1 MSDKTVSVGLK
12 IDGDASGARAAVRET
27 DKALQGLNATGQ
39 KAGTV
44 ADGVDQIGNA
54 AGRSAQKAAPANR
67 SIRDGI
73 KSIGDQ
79 LTEVKL
85 LYAGWLSAQ
94 AAAGAASGLAKT
106 ADDWAN
112 LTARIKLAV
121 GEGAAFQTAF
131 QGIQDVALRTNSSLE
146 NTGNLFVKIADA
158 GKQMGIGQ
166 AEALRLTET
175 VNQAVQLSG
184 ASAEASKAA
193 VTQLIQGLQSGVVR
207 GDEFNSI
214 MEQSP
219 RLSKALA
226 DGLGVT
232 TGELRKMAEAGQ
244 LSSQTVIGALKGQA
258 AAVEREYARLPVT
271 IGRAIANLQT
281 EWQRWV
287 GTMDESLGASRTAA
301 SAIEALGKNFDQVAS
316 SLINAGQA
324 YLGWKAYNI
333 AAEFLALKTA
343 VAASAVA
350 KTADT
355 AATIANTA
363 ATGANTAAQ
372 IANNAA
378 KTGAA
383 GAANAAA
390 AGAGKLAGALSLLKG
405 FSLAFLVT
413 NLVDIGTWLGETAAK
428 ALGADK
434 GLKDLERQM
443 KATENAAR
451 AVAAENAA
459 LAQRMEIAA
468 DKALGLSE
476 RARKLVG
483 DFNEL
488 TAGGKTTAEAL
499 AQIGKALD
507 LSNIKGVAEAGATLD
522 ALAAKGKISADQV
535 REAWQQALNGQDL
548 QKFEVQAIAAFD
560 GSEQGARRLA
570 AALDAQLGE
579 ALRRTG
585 LDAGALAAGVNTA
598 AQSAINDFDTLAGR
612 VDDLK
617 KRGVDV
623 GIALATSL
631 DQAGKAATTE
641 AAANVVIER
650 WEAMGEAGLITGDRL
665 AQGLEKARAAADAM
679 TPGVNSLAEA
689 FKTLGMKSQDELNK
703 AAVAAAEAFNQI
715 KAGSDY
721 SRAGLA
727 NVTEAFRRMAE
738 ASIAANGGV
747 ASDTLRVQ
755 AEMRGLEIVTDSTG
769 KTIVRAMAEGGE
781 AVNGIVGAT
790 DAAADGFQKMAD
802 AADEAAAAADRAAT
816 SSDGV
821 RTASGTALGKI
832 GGGSQADFSE
842 TLYRR
847 GASVEEK
854 KLAEKYVGE
863 LYAREQAT
871 KLTGNLGN
879 ESNAARLQKMA
890 INDAVDEALR
900 LARQEMKTGKAVD
913 LGTSVGDLQARNLA
927 RTPLK
932 SLDDMI
938 SRIKNA
944 GIEAKGQVIK
954 VDLRTDKKTT
964 SVNVASSQDAAS
976 LIDTLKSL
984 QSRSA

>member
-1 MSDKTVSVGLK
+1 MSDKTVTVGLK
-12 IDGDASGARAAVRET
+12 IDGDASGARAALRDT
-27 DKALQGLNATGQ
+27 DKDLQGLNATGQ
-39 KAGTV
+39 KTATV
-44 ADGVDQIGNA
+44 AAGVDQIGDA
-54 AGRSAQKAAPANR
+54 ATRSAQKAAPANR
-67 SIRDGI
+67 SIRDGL

-94 AAAGAASGLAKT
+94 AAAAGASGLAKT
-106 ADDWAN
+106 ADEWAN
-112 LTARIKLAV
+112 LTSRIKLAV

-146 NTGNLFVKIADA
+146 NTGNLFVRLAEA
-158 GKQMGIGQ
+158 GKQIGIGQ

-184 ASAEASKAA
+184 ASAEASRAA
-193 VTQLIQGLQSGVVR
+193 VTQLIQGLQSGVLR

-226 DGLGVT
+226 DGLGVA

-258 AAVEREYARLPVT
+258 AAVEGEYARLPIT
-271 IGRAIANLQT
+271 IGRAITNLQT

-301 SAIEALGKNFDQVAS
+301 QAIESLGKNFDLVAS

-343 VAASAVA
+343 VAASATA
-350 KTADT
+350 KAADT

-378 KTGAA
+378 KTGAV
-383 GAANAAA
+383 GAADAAA
-390 AGAGKLAGALSLLKG
+390 ASVGRLAGAMSLLKG

-451 AVAAENAA
+451 ANAAENAA
-459 LAQRMEIAA
+459 LAQKMQIAA
-468 DKALGLSE
+468 DKALGLSD
-476 RARKLVG
+476 RSRKLVG
-483 DFNEL
+483 DFGEL
-488 TAGGKTTAEAL
+488 TQGGKTTAEAL
-499 AQIGKALD
+499 AQIGKSLD
-507 LSNIKGVAEAGATLD
+507 LSDIKGVAEAGATLD
-522 ALAAKGKISADQV
+522 ALAVKGKISADQV
-535 REAWQQALNGQDL
+535 RAAWQQALNGQDL
-548 QKFEVQAIAAFD
+548 QRFEVQAIAAFD

-570 AALDAQLGE
+570 AAMDATLGE

-585 LDAGALAAGVNTA
+585 LDAGALSAGVNEA
-598 AQSAINDFDTLAGR
+598 AQKAINDFDMLSGR
-612 VDDLK
+612 VDELK
-617 KRGVDV
+617 AKGVDV
-623 GIALATSL
+623 GIALSASL
-631 DQAGKAATTE
+631 DQAAKAATTE
-641 AAANVVIER
+641 AAAKELILR
-650 WEAMGEAGLITGDRL
+650 WEELGEAGLITGPRL
-665 AQGLEKARAAADAM
+665 AEGLEKARAAADDL

-715 KAGSDY
+715 EAGSDY
-721 SRAGLA
+721 SRAGIA
-727 NVTEAFRRMAE
+727 NVNEAFKRMAE

-769 KTIVRAMAEGGE
+769 KTIVRAMSKGADAVGGI
-781 AVNGIVGAT
+781 AGAT
-790 DAAADGFQKMAD
+790 GAAADGFRDMAA
-802 AADEAAAAADRAAT
+802 AADEAADSAGRAAGAA
-816 SSDGV
+816 DGV
-821 RTASGTALGKI
+821 RTASGTALGKL
-832 GGGSQADFSE
+832 GGGSQADFTE

-847 GASVEEK
+847 GGTIEEV
-854 KLAEKYVGE
+854 KLAQKYVGE
-863 LYAREQAT
+863 LYARNQAT
-871 KLTGNLGN
+871 MLTGNLGN
-879 ESNAARLQKMA
+879 EANAARLMKLA
-890 INDAVDEALR
+890 VNDAVDKALAA
-900 LARQEMKTGKAVD
+900 ARQEKASGKAVD
-913 LGTSVGDLQARNLA
+913 LGTSVADLQARNLA
-927 RTPLK
+927 ATPLK

-944 GIEAKGQVIK
+944 GNEAKAQVQRIEL
-954 VDLRTDKKTT
+954 VSGNKK
-964 SVNVASSQDAAS
+964 AS
-976 LIDTLKSL
+976 LSGSESDVSNLMKILNEHKL
-984 QSRSA
+984 RAG